1 MARVPLAWERGEV
14 PGIGR
19 DRSAEDT
26 RLVIATGGTTTWP
39 PRPALD
45 TGELPGPLKKA
56 SGQRLYDVLV
66 KYLEPVL
73 RRRRREDVEPCVLAG
88 P

>member
-1 MARVPLAWERGEV
+1 M
-14 PGIGR
+14 PGMGR
-19 DRSAEDT
+19 DRSADDT
-26 RLVIATGGTTTWP
+26 RLVVIAGDTTPYP

-45 TGELPGPLKKA
+45 MGELPGPPKKA
-56 SGQRLYDVLV
+56 SRQRLYDVLV